1 MTEDKINS
9 EGPDITSVT
18 TSISQT
24 GKKTMKS
31 SILSK
36 ALMVKIYQGGLS
48 VEEIGRGAQDF
59 YCKKGEVVFTDGY
72 AVCMDE

>member
-36 ALMVKIYQGGLS
+36 ALMVKIYQGRLS

>member
-1 MTEDKINS
+1 
-9 EGPDITSVT
+9 
-18 TSISQT
+18 
-24 GKKTMKS
+24 MKS

-36 ALMVKIYQGGLS
+36 ALMVKIYQGRLS